1 MKQNH
6 IIQAKQSRYAKRN
19 RIINLII
26 MSVALGLILIQLI
39 TPEQRV
45 LSYDVDIPDEAIR
58 LRILAHSDDECDQAM
73 KHQVRDVVSRFVAEM
88 MEDVTAIQEAKD
100 VVTASLP
107 EIEQLVHS
115 TLTEREYPH
124 SATVTYGE
132 NIVFSTKVYDTHV
145 YPQGEYEAVL
155 VTIGD
160 GAGKNWWCVLF
171 PALCFVDFNEDV
183 TLDESHPQEK
193 EIDEGISVLD
203 NNESEYKIGE
213 TEALSKTKDQ
223 GERKPKAKFWLIEQ
237 ITTLIHKFGG

>member
-1 MKQNH
+1 
-6 IIQAKQSRYAKRN
+6 
-19 RIINLII
+19 

-58 LRILAHSDDECDQAM
+58 LRILAHRDDEFDQAM
-73 KHQVRDVVSRFVAEM
+73 KHQVRDEVSRFVANM
-88 MEDVTAIQEAKD
+88 MGDVTAIQEARD

-124 SATVTYGE
+124 SATVTYGD
-132 NIVFSTKVYDTHV
+132 NIVFPTKVYDTHV

-155 VTIGD
+155 ITIGD
-160 GAGKNWWCVLF
+160 VADKNWWCVLF
-171 PALCFVDFNEDV
+171 PALCFVDFNGDV
-183 TLDESHPQEK
+183 TLDESYPQEK

-203 NNESEYKIGE
+203 NNESEDKIGE
-213 TEALSKTKDQ
+213 TEALSKTIDQ
-223 GERKPKAKFWLIEQ
+223 GERKPKAKF
-237 ITTLIHKFGG
+237 